1 MRCDEIGSCTQ
12 GKRRDASPHEL
23 DSRPVLGKGRSNSSN
38 LLNANGVEPF
48 PAVTE
53 VTEEDVSARNTRASE
68 ELLPATTNSPSYD
81 GTNDGTA
88 NDTEKVEPT
97 KEKKGIFGKKK
108 KPVIQ
113 RNVST
118 MT

>member
-1 MRCDEIGSCTQ
+1 MRSDESGSLTQ
-12 GKRRDASPHEL
+12 ANRGNASDQEL

-68 ELLPATTNSPSYD
+68 ELLPATTNAPSYD
-81 GTNDGTA
+81 GTNDGTT
-88 NDTEKVEPT
+88 NGTEKVEPT

-118 MT
+118 IA